1 MFRNMMRVGVV
12 LAAVMLVASVASA
25 IPPKSAYVVVKEGD
39 AIGSETVS
47 TLNSPFT
54 DGNGKVGFVGSISDS
69 QRFVWWDT
77 GPVFLSGSMLPD
89 AVTGG
94 EGTMGI
100 GNNGEFIYSPSVN
113 GNDAVVT
120 HGGVLLQKG
129 DPIVPLPGLFST
141 FNSRPTMLPNGTAH
155 WMGGSTATQGS
166 STSTN
171 RHYFRATD
179 PTDPNSITVLLSGGD
194 VIEGKAIATTA
205 SNFTYNI
212 SDNGLH
218 HLHKLDMATGSSSNN
233 DHIYLDGVFV
243 AQEGQATGQGD
254 NWQNFSALSVN
265 NSGNWVLGGDT
276 NADAATDAFVACNGA
291 IQIREGETI
300 DGITLASGAAIRD
313 VSINN
318 LDQVVHM
325 WGWGSG
331 TTAQEHL
338 FFGSATDLANSI
350 LLLSMGDE
358 IDVDGDLIADY
369 AIADFEVSTVVGPG
383 LDLAED
389 GYVFVEVGM
398 IPVTGGDE
406 IAAII
411 RVAIPE
417 PACLL
422 LMAVGGLALI
432 RRR

>member
-77 GPVFLSGSMLPD
+77 GPVFLSGSALPD
-89 AVTGG
+89 ALTGG
-94 EGTMGI
+94 EGTMGV

-113 GNDAVVT
+113 GNDAVW
-120 HGGVLLQKG
+120 GNNGLILQKG
-129 DPIVPLPGLFST
+129 DPAPDLPAGWNNT
-141 FNSRPTMLPNGTAH
+141 FNSRPQMVDDGTGYWIAGFDDT
-155 WMGGSTATQGS
+155 GG
-166 STSTN
+166 TSTKG
-171 RHYFRATD
+171 R
-179 PTDPNSITVLLSGGD
+179 VLYRQAQGGAIQSVLRSDDVINGETIARSSGVDFDYHVSGGGTSMIN
-194 VIEGKAIATTA
+194 V
-205 SNFTYNI
+205 
-212 SDNGLH
+212 LQ
-218 HLHKLDMATGSSSNN
+218 MATGSTNN
-233 DHIYLDGVFV
+233 DDRVLANGVFV
-243 AQEGQATGQGD
+243 AGETWPTGQGD
-254 NWQNFSALSVN
+254 NWDNFDHVSIN
-265 NSGNWVLGGDT
+265 DSGNYIFTGDT
-276 NADAATDAFVACNGA
+276 DGATATDEFIAYNGA
-291 IQIREGETI
+291 IAIREGDLI
-300 DGITLASGAAIRD
+300 DGLTLGSSVNAASMNEL
-313 VSINN
+313 S
-318 LDQVVHM
+318 QVAFI
-325 WGWGSG
+325 WTSSLSE
-331 TTAQEHL
+331 TL
-338 FFGSATDLANSI
+338 FFGDGAALPGSI
-350 LLLSMGDE
+350 ALLSVGDE

-369 AIADFEVSTVVGPG
+369 AIADFEASGVVGPG